1 MVDTMRCVCLQ
12 VFVFPNVC
20 HASAHVWLDTLYTLS
35 PNVDRLRTSNWI
47 EIRIWR
53 VVRRC
58 DKRPNQATC
67 VKDQHFS
74 IEKATAFQQAV
85 PAASASAECRVAN
98 RSTLA
103 KVPKEEG
110 HIPGQGAVFL
120 VASVFSPSRADAPPL
135 VDPALLANRCHS
147 SRISKSTIRSSLLS
161 FSTAA
166 PAARPQSPPRS
177 PHDSRRCAQP
187 QPSLRQ
193 ARDKRERQACTTKV
207 EPRGS
212 TCVCAHGCVCVYVF
226 AMTVCDVCVCACV
239 GCGVWGGLSVCALIK
254 QTDSIIYTRAKG
266 RKGCFPVHP
275 FG

>member
-1 MVDTMRCVCLQ
+1 MCAPAVVCLMRAIWLILCDACVCRYL
-12 VFVFPNVC
+12 FSPNVC
-20 HASAHVWLDTLYTLS
+20 HASAHVWLDILYTLS

-47 EIRIWR
+47 EIRSKWR

-58 DKRPNQATC
+58 DKRPIQATF
-67 VKDQHFS
+67 VKDHPFS
-74 IEKATAFQQAV
+74 METATAVQQAV
-85 PAASASAECRVAN
+85 PAAAASDPA
-98 RSTLA
+98 L
-103 KVPKEEG
+103 
-110 HIPGQGAVFL
+110 FL

-135 VDPALLANRCHS
+135 VDPALLAKRCHP
-147 SRISKSTIRSSLLS
+147 SRICKSTFLISLLS
-161 FSTAA
+161 FSIAA

-226 AMTVCDVCVCACV
+226 AMTFCDVFVCACV
-239 GCGVWGGLSVCALIK
+239 GCGV
-254 QTDSIIYTRAKG
+254 
-266 RKGCFPVHP
+266 
-275 FG
+275 